1 MRLSSSA
8 DCAPYNVGMGIA
20 RKWFCI
26 FLLAGPMAFA
36 GSPESVWVNGT
47 KWKIVRE
54 QNIIVGDGRYDGY
67 TLCDKHVI
75 RIASDIGRCFE
86 AVTLFH
92 ELEHASVCNQ
102 DFESQ
107 KMTGHQAIDRLSFG
121 MPKIIAD
128 NPKLRHYFGQ
138 TRNCSWTDAE

>member
-1 MRLSSSA
+1 
-8 DCAPYNVGMGIA
+8 MGIA
-20 RKWFCI
+20 KKWLYFL
-26 FLLAGPMAFA
+26 LLAGSMAFA
-36 GSPESVWVNGT
+36 GSPESVMVNGA
-47 KWKIVRE
+47 KWRIVRE
-54 QNIIVGDGRYDGY
+54 QNIILEDGSYDGY

-75 RIASDIGRCFE
+75 RIANDIGRCFE

-102 DFESQ
+102 KFELQ
-107 KMTGHQAIDRLSFG
+107 KMTGHEAIDRLAFG

-128 NPKLRHYFGQ
+128 NPKLRRYFGQ

>member
-1 MRLSSSA
+1 
-8 DCAPYNVGMGIA
+8 MGIA
-20 RKWFCI
+20 KKWFC
-26 FLLAGPMAFA
+26 FLLLIGPMAYA
-36 GSPESVWVNGT
+36 GSPESVLVNGT

-54 QNIIVGDGRYDGY
+54 QNIILEDGRYDGY

-75 RIASDIGRCFE
+75 RIANDIGRCFE

-102 DFESQ
+102 KFESQ
-107 KMTGHQAIDRLSFG
+107 KMTGHEAIDRLAFG

-128 NPKLRHYFGQ
+128 NPKLRRYFGQ